1 MALAHS
7 PRTVLELAMHI
18 YRADLRDLTGC
29 LQLDG
34 SYETESV
41 WQITQQQ
48 EGGQVVTRFQVARLP
63 RAMQVQYPGWSEALL
78 AHQQRGDLILVA
90 AAASEVHGYIDQES
104 QPDQSVAW
112 IHHLVVKPEHR
123 RQGIG
128 SALLARGLQHGRQ
141 QGMAQVMTVV
151 QSKNYPGI
159 QFLQKHGF
167 KFCGYNERFYRSRD
181 IALYFVR
188 GL

>member
-1 MALAHS
+1 
-7 PRTVLELAMHI
+7 MHI

-34 SYETESV
+34 SYETEHV

-90 AAASEVHGYIDQES
+90 AASTEVHGYIDQES

-112 IHHLVVKPEHR
+112 IHHLVVKPEQR

-128 SALLARGLQHGRQ
+128 SALLARGPQHGRQ
-141 QGMAQVMTVV
+141 QGMAQAMTVV

>member
-1 MALAHS
+1 
-7 PRTVLELAMHI
+7 MHI

-34 SYETESV
+34 SYETEHV
-41 WQITQQQ
+41 WQIVQQQ
-48 EGGQVVTRFQVARLP
+48 EGNQVVTRFQVAKLP
-63 RAMQVQYPGWSEALL
+63 RAMQVEYPGWSEALL
-78 AHQQRGDLILVA
+78 AHQQRGDLIMVA
-90 AAASEVHGYIDQES
+90 AVAARVLGYIDQET
-104 QPDQSVAW
+104 QPDQGLAW
-112 IHHLVVKPEHR
+112 LHHLVIAPEQR

-128 SALLARGLQHGRQ
+128 SALLTRGLQHARQ
-141 QGMAQVMTVV
+141 QGLGQIMTAV

-159 QFLQKHGF
+159 EFLQKHGF
-167 KFCGYNERFYRSRD
+167 RFCGYNERFYRSRD

>member
-1 MALAHS
+1 MA
-7 PRTVLELAMHI
+7 RRYNWGMHI

-29 LQLDG
+29 LQLDA
-34 SYETESV
+34 SYETEHV

-48 EGGQVVTRFQVARLP
+48 EGGQVVTRFQVTKLP

-90 AAASEVHGYIDQES
+90 AAATQVHGYIDQET
-104 QPDQSVAW
+104 QPDQTLAW
-112 IHHLVVKPEHR
+112 IHHLVVGPDHR

-128 SALLARGLQHGRQ
+128 SALLARGLQHARQ
-141 QGMAQVMTVV
+141 QALSQAMTAV
-151 QSKNYPGI
+151 QSKNYPAI

-167 KFCGYNERFYRSRD
+167 RFSGYNERYYRSRD

>member
-1 MALAHS
+1 MS
-7 PRTVLELAMHI
+7 PCGVLKSTMHI
-18 YRADLRDLTGC
+18 YRADLRDLAGC

-34 SYETESV
+34 SYETEHV

-90 AAASEVHGYIDQES
+90 AAATEVRGYIDQES
-104 QPDQSVAW
+104 QPDQGVAW
-112 IHHLVVKPEHR
+112 LHHLVIAPVHR

-128 SALLARGLQHGRQ
+128 SALLARGLQHARQ
-141 QGMAQVMTVV
+141 QGMSQLMTAV
-151 QSKNYPGI
+151 QSKNYPAI
-159 QFLQKHGF
+159 QFLQKHSF
-167 KFCGYNERFYRSRD
+167 RFCGYNERYYRSRD